1 MMFSAKADGK
11 SVGSQ
16 WATAA
21 IWFRPAMI
29 LRRDVTIYHRTDAPW
44 LSPCG
49 MGYYDVTGWVGLNL
63 IDAVTVELNGATAE
77 DGRTRWQT
85 HMRAILPLI
94 KPSTAA
100 AQYSAL
106 SRHGTTP
113 SLQWRLSVMMH
124 AEHFKSQA
132 QIAPATA
139 SELRGPSSWPRQ

>member
-1 MMFSAKADGK
+1 MMFSAEADGK
-11 SVGSQ
+11 SVGGQ

-29 LRRDVTIYHRTDAPW
+29 LRRAVTPYHRADALW

-49 MGYYDVTGWVGLNL
+49 TGYYEVTGWVGLNF
-63 IDAVTVELNGATAE
+63 IDAVTVELKEATAE
-77 DGRTRWQT
+77 DGTTRWQT
-85 HMRAILPLI
+85 HMRVILPLI

-106 SRHGTTP
+106 SRHGTTT
-113 SLQWRLSVMMH
+113 SLQRRLPLMMH

-139 SELRGPSSWPRQ
+139 SELRGPSSWPPQ